1 MTRDECKQIIMIID
15 AAYPNFKVND
25 LTGTINVWH
34 ALLED
39 YDYKSIQMGLK
50 VYIATSGSAFGP
62 SVSELIA
69 ASRKPLELAETDAVT
84 AWQEVRK
91 AIRDSYYHAE
101 DHFEKFPEAVKK
113 VVGSP
118 SQLRSWGQME
128 SEKVD
133 TVIWNNFKKSY
144 ETTQSRNREIN
155 SLPVGIRG
163 LIQQTST
170 QMIGGA

>member
-1 MTRDECKQIIMIID
+1 MKTAVKKFE
-15 AAYPNFKVND
+15 AAVAEND
-25 LTGTINVWH
+25 RAV
-34 ALLED
+34 
-39 YDYKSIQMGLK
+39 
-50 VYIATSGSAFGP
+50 
-62 SVSELIA
+62 
-69 ASRKPLELAETDAVT
+69 AETAYRV
-84 AWQEVRK
+84 
-91 AIRDSYYHAE
+91 
-101 DHFEKFPEAVKK
+101 AVKK

-128 SEKVD
+128 SAKID
-133 TVIWNNFKKSY
+133 TVIWSNFKKSY